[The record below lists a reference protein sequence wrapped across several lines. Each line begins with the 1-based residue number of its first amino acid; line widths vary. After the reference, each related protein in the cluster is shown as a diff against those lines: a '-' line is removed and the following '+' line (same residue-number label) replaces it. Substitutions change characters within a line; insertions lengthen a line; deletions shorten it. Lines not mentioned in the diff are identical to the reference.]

1 MADNN
6 DDDDIYND
14 PQTIG
19 GTNDDLSGAPDNDV
33 PDEDD
38 DLSDS
43 IYLPEKNT
51 TDLDD
56 RGPIDE
62 LELADSKDSDIADT
76 DPTVDWATLD
86 DEPSDELDSDS
97 YDPAGEVIADEQD
110 GTDPV

>member
-19 GTNDDLSGAPDNDV
+19 DTDDDISGAPDNDV
-33 PDEDD
+33 PDDDEDP
-38 DLSDS
+38 SDS
-43 IYLPEKNT
+43 IYLPEKVT

-62 LELADSKDSDIADT
+62 LELADAKDTDIADT
-76 DPTVDWATLD
+76 DPTVDPATLD
-86 DEPSDELDSDS
+86 DEPSAELDGDS
-97 YDPAGEVIADEQD
+97 YDPASEVIADEQD
-110 GTDPV
+110 GANPA